1 MHHFAVAIPL
11 ALALPLPSADWNQF
25 RGPTQ
30 DGHAP
35 DAQLPTEWDKTKNV
49 VWRKELPGEGWSSPV
64 AVAGRIY
71 LTAAVPSARKGDYS
85 LRALCLDAKTGE
97 VVWDQEVLK
106 EDGTQ
111 SPKIH
116 TKNSHASPTAVVDGG
131 QVFVHF
137 GHLGTAGLAAKD
149 GKVLW
154 TQQTLKY
161 NPIHGAGGS
170 PVLAGGRLVFCID
183 GTDKQVVVALDRKTG
198 EVAWQTPRNTR
209 PVKAF
214 SFSTPLLISE
224 KGQEQLIAAGS
235 DVVMSLD
242 PKTGREI
249 WRVRYEGYSVVP
261 RPVYGK
267 GMVYLSTGYDSPQ
280 LYAIRIDGKGDV
292 TNTHVAWTA
301 KDGVPRN
308 ASPLL
313 VDDALYLASDSG
325 AVTCVDAKT
334 GKERWSERVGRAYSA
349 SPIYAGGL
357 IYLMDE
363 FGTATV
369 FKPGAAYDPV
379 ATNRMGEKSLAS
391 YGVDGNALLLR
402 TEKALYRIETK

>member
-1 MHHFAVAIPL
+1 V
-11 ALALPLPSADWNQF
+11 
-25 RGPTQ
+25 
-30 DGHAP
+30 
-35 DAQLPTEWDKTKNV
+35 
-49 VWRKELPGEGWSSPV
+49 
-64 AVAGRIY
+64 Y
-71 LTAAVPSARKGDYS
+71 LTAAVSGARKGDYS
-85 LRALCLDAKTGE
+85 LRALCLDAKTGDI
-97 VVWDQEVLK
+97 VWDQEVLK
-106 EDGTQ
+106 EIGAQ
-111 SPKIH
+111 APVIH
-116 TKNSHASPTAVVDGG
+116 TKNSHASPTPLVDGE

-137 GHLGTAGLAAKD
+137 GHLGTACLAAKD
-149 GKVLW
+149 GKVQW

-161 NPIHGAGGS
+161 NPVHGAGGS
-170 PVLAGGRLVFCID
+170 PVIAGGRLVFCID
-183 GTDKQVVVALDRKTG
+183 GTDKQMVVALDRKTG
-198 EVAWQTPRNTR
+198 KVAWQAPRKTN

-214 SFSTPLLISE
+214 SFSTPLLISD

-249 WRVRYEGYSVVP
+249 WRVRYTGYSVVP
-261 RPVYGK
+261 RPVYGN

-280 LYAIRIDGKGDV
+280 LYAIKTDGKGDV
-292 TNTHVAWTA
+292 TRTHVAWTA
-301 KDGVPRN
+301 KSGAPRN

-313 VDDALYLASDSG
+313 VDDALYLAADDG
-325 AVTCVDAKT
+325 TVTCLDAKT

-402 TEKALYRIETK
+402 TEKALYRIEQK